1 MKRPQELR
9 KDEHFPRTDE
19 ISARRTALAVSEI
32 TLANAR
38 ELLPLVRAE
47 SQQIVDSHFARIGGL
62 PYFRTFVSD
71 HQQALAQPE
80 AEHLERVFAGTFDDA
95 YFVSLATVLEQERRS
110 GIGARVRVGITVAA
124 CMRLFA
130 VIGNEHRFSGRK
142 AAEKCLS
149 VLKLMLMDVS
159 NAISLEQ
166 AGERRALA
174 ERASKF
180 EESAADFSAQVDD
193 LANSAQTSSG
203 VIGKTA
209 ADLEEF
215 TGTIAKLAQAS
226 DGVGTETLNRVTS
239 TASAAEELSA
249 SIGEISRYTE
259 TSLDVSGKAVENAAE
274 ANKGMQRLAAAV
286 AEIGSVIDLITSIAE
301 QTNLLA
307 LNATIEAARA
317 GEAGRGFAVVAN
329 EVKTLAMQTAQATSR
344 ITSQINL
351 VQKETASC
359 ATQIGQIGSVVES
372 LAETARK
379 VAAAIEEQNAATSL
393 ITRDAVQTVDQATQM
408 VDEARRIQKEME
420 RAEAASRTLNSQTS
434 TLLDHAGAISRATRQ
449 FLTSMRK
456 M

>member
-1 MKRPQELR
+1 
-9 KDEHFPRTDE
+9 
-19 ISARRTALAVSEI
+19 LAVTET

-38 ELLPLVRAE
+38 ALQPLVNAE
-47 SQQIVDSHFARIGGL
+47 SQRIVDSHFARL
-62 PYFRTFVSD
+62 STLDFFRAFVAE

-80 AEHLERVFAGTFDDA
+80 AEHLEHLFAGRFDDA
-95 YFVSLATVLEQERRS
+95 YFASLQAVLDLERRS
-110 GIGARVRVGITVAA
+110 GIGARVRVGLAIAT
-124 CMRLFA
+124 CMRLFTA
-130 VIGNEHRFSGRK
+130 IGDEHRFSGRR
-142 AAEKCLS
+142 AVAKCLS

-159 NAISLEQ
+159 NAISLDQ
-166 AGERRALA
+166 AAERQGSA
-174 ERASKF
+174 ERARQF
-180 EESAADFSAQVDD
+180 DIAAAAFSAEVDQFSS
-193 LANSAQTSSG
+193 SAQTSSE

-209 ADLEEF
+209 VHLEEF
-215 TGTIAKLAQAS
+215 AHNIAKLARAS
-226 DGVGTETLNRVTS
+226 DGVGSETLNRVTS

-259 TSLDVSGKAVENAAE
+259 TSLDVSGKAVENANA
-274 ANKGMQRLAAAV
+274 ADKGMQRLAAAV

-408 VDEARRIQKEME
+408 VEEARRIQKEME
-420 RAEAASRTLNSQTS
+420 RAESASRTLNTQTS
-434 TLLDHAGAISRATRQ
+434 TLLDHADAINRATRQ
-449 FLTSMRK
+449 FLATMRRF
-456 M
+456 

>member
-1 MKRPQELR
+1 
-9 KDEHFPRTDE
+9 
-19 ISARRTALAVSEI
+19 V
-32 TLANAR
+32 N
-38 ELLPLVRAE
+38 
-47 SQQIVDSHFARIGGL
+47 
-62 PYFRTFVSD
+62 
-71 HQQALAQPE
+71 
-80 AEHLERVFAGTFDDA
+80 
-95 YFVSLATVLEQERRS
+95 
-110 GIGARVRVGITVAA
+110 
-124 CMRLFA
+124 
-130 VIGNEHRFSGRK
+130 
-142 AAEKCLS
+142 
-149 VLKLMLMDVS
+149 
-159 NAISLEQ
+159 
-166 AGERRALA
+166 
-174 ERASKF
+174 
-180 EESAADFSAQVDD
+180 
-193 LANSAQTSSG
+193 
-203 VIGKTA
+203 
-209 ADLEEF
+209 
-215 TGTIAKLAQAS
+215 
-226 DGVGTETLNRVTS
+226 
-239 TASAAEELSA
+239 
-249 SIGEISRYTE
+249 
-259 TSLDVSGKAVENAAE
+259 
-274 ANKGMQRLAAAV
+274 
-286 AEIGSVIDLITSIAE
+286 DLITSIAE